1 MVQCCCRF
9 ARVGSL
15 LIGSLGAATA
25 AGAQD
30 ISVSAFSFGLFG
42 DGDVAATITQTMSGQ
57 VDVGWSVAP
66 FMLDALAKG
75 EVRIIAR
82 ASDLE
87 AARRQ
92 TVRVQI
98 INAQNLAAKSEA
110 VGRYLKAYN
119 ETIDWMYSGPDEVQR
134 YIAFSGLSESSVRHM
149 LADFIPNESLQ
160 TKTIAGIAES
170 VQDAVQ
176 FKFLPAPPSQDQL
189 SELIRIPAGS

>member
-1 MVQCCCRF
+1 MVRCCCRF

-66 FMLDALAKG
+66 FSTRWRKVKSALS
-75 EVRIIAR
+75 R
-82 ASDLE
+82 AP
-87 AARRQ
+87 A
-92 TVRVQI
+92 T
-98 INAQNLAAKSEA
+98 
-110 VGRYLKAYN
+110 
-119 ETIDWMYSGPDEVQR
+119 
-134 YIAFSGLSESSVRHM
+134 SESSVPHM
-149 LADFIPNESLQ
+149 LADCIPKESLQ
-160 TKTIAGIAES
+160 TKTIDGIAES

-189 SELIRIPAGS
+189 SELIRTSSGS